1 MSVNDRALPLACG
14 ITLATLAGLAALA
27 LVLWISTPSPA
38 RTLYPGQW
46 AQVEPEVGEWYKHQT
61 INPAANERMGHAW
74 SSCCEHGDV
83 FRTQFRTGEGKRGA
97 DEWWYLK
104 DGAWKR
110 IPDDV
115 IHWDEH
121 APDKRP
127 TLFIYQVT
135 GEELCFYPGEDGN

>member
-1 MSVNDRALPLACG
+1 MLAVV
-14 ITLATLAGLAALA
+14 LAIG
-27 LVLWISTPSPA
+27 
-38 RTLYPGQW
+38 REQYPGQY
-46 AQVEPEVGEWYKHQT
+46 AQADSATREWYKSQK
-61 INPAANERMGHAW
+61 INPAARQRMGHAW
-74 SSCCEHGDV
+74 SSCCERGEV
-83 FRTQFRTGEGKRGA
+83 FRTKFRGGDGPHGS

-104 DGAWKR
+104 NGQWKR

-127 TLFIYQVT
+127 TLFLFNGN